1 MVGVDVGFENPT
13 FACLELDYEEADQDS
28 TGEAVKQAQQ
38 TLTYYELDLGS
49 IYSILSLVRI
59 PGDRRNLFALSGIR
73 INRCLKY

>member
-38 TLTYYELDLGS
+38 TLTYYELDLGT

>member
-38 TLTYYELDLGS
+38 TLTYYELDLGMTMDEGLKVDQRF
-49 IYSILSLVRI
+49 LSLR
-59 PGDRRNLFALSGIR
+59 GT
-73 INRCLKY
+73 